1 MSNET
6 QDIIDGYV
14 AQIEDSSLLTI
25 VIEGVDD
32 LAVYTEFEEIYG
44 LNEPL
49 VSVLPVGGRNTVLG
63 IFKKLKNSEHLNKT
77 IFIVDKD
84 QWVIKGIDQEYIHDR
99 VICTHGYSFENDIF
113 IDGNLEN
120 DLKSKNPDIYNIE
133 LPTLLKWY
141 ALEVNRI
148 ENNRETYNLKAHI
161 DNIFNQHESF
171 TTPLDGE
178 SFPTE
183 TYTRLLTEYPQL
195 LRGKTLLL
203 FYNRVMNNRVGYTRA
218 YTSKA
223 TIENVCKYKGTCLNN
238 IFQRVD
244 ALINP

>member
-25 VIEGVDD
+25 VIEGIDD

-120 DLKSKNPDIYNIE
+120 D
-133 LPTLLKWY
+133 
-141 ALEVNRI
+141 
-148 ENNRETYNLKAHI
+148 
-161 DNIFNQHESF
+161 
-171 TTPLDGE
+171 
-178 SFPTE
+178 
-183 TYTRLLTEYPQL
+183 
-195 LRGKTLLL
+195 
-203 FYNRVMNNRVGYTRA
+203 
-218 YTSKA
+218 
-223 TIENVCKYKGTCLNN
+223 
-238 IFQRVD
+238 
-244 ALINP
+244 